1 MMTSEDANNSSI
13 PALSKEEKRR
23 LKKEKKRKR
32 KEALSIDRGSTS
44 IGYDRDEEWAKG
56 FEVQDLRVRVA
67 LLPRSLGSYGSVYN
81 QAVQSVRKGLLFKYH
96 QATGGIAIAF
106 RTIELARDGKG
117 WIRHELPHIH
127 FTAEVQALVF
137 CPKTEMEVCNYSSGI
152 ALYLN
157 TLSISF
163 LVVIYSVLMVYI
175 HFGLY
180 YPSFFSICD
189 SS

>member
-1 MMTSEDANNSSI
+1 MTSEDANNSSI

-32 KEALSIDRGSTS
+32 KEALSKDRGS
-44 IGYDRDEEWAKG
+44 IGDDRDEEWAKG

-152 ALYLN
+152 ALYLIHH
-157 TLSISF
+157 LF
-163 LVVIYSVLMVYI
+163 LFL
-175 HFGLY
+175 L
-180 YPSFFSICD
+180 
-189 SS
+189 